1 MNRVGSEKK
10 IYILQGKRE
19 RVENGTDGIL
29 FRESTGWMGSKVAN
43 EASVG
48 QDMADRWAGTY
59 VARELVCSIIYIY
72 HRVS

>member
-1 MNRVGSEKK
+1 M
-10 IYILQGKRE
+10 
-19 RVENGTDGIL
+19 ENGTDGIL